1 MSYHHLITKKP
12 PTPSNDHLF
21 LALDKWVETLEGE
34 IPFQEIIEVMRDY
47 VEIADDYGLSK

>member
-12 PTPSNDHLF
+12 APSNDFLF
-21 LALDKWVETLEGE
+21 LALDAGVEQFEGD